1 MYTVH
6 VRVDLSGGLVIA
18 TREVV
23 SLRASASLCVATRQL
38 LANESVL
45 IQLTQC
51 WFPGL
56 TISNAKIYFFQ
67 IKYSETIL
75 TSRSR
80 KLLCF
85 EITKMLIALKIIL
98 LCYLL

>member
-1 MYTVH
+1 MHTVH

-23 SLRASASLCVATRQL
+23 SLRASASLCVPTRQL
-38 LANESVL
+38 LGNESVL

-56 TISNAKIYFFQ
+56 TISNAKIYIFSNKIFGNNFD
-67 IKYSETIL
+67 KPLSETV
-75 TSRSR
+75 
-80 KLLCF
+80 
-85 EITKMLIALKIIL
+85 ML
-98 LCYLL
+98 